1 MVAHNDVHI
10 ASHIDSPS
18 DFSSPGQT
26 QIPVTHINKDVVQIS
41 CENVASPT
49 QIVEGQHLVVA
60 STEGTTSALVPGD
73 NNSILVA
80 HENEH
85 ESHNNLNM

>member
-10 ASHIDSPS
+10 AFRIGSPS

-41 CENVASPT
+41 CKNVASPT
-49 QIVEGQHLVVA
+49 QILEGQHLVVA
-60 STEGTTSALVPGD
+60 STEGTMSALVSGD

-85 ESHNNLNM
+85 ESHNNPNM